1 MKVSIIIPIYN
12 NIESFS
18 CVMESIKYLNYDK
31 KEFEVIV
38 VDDCSQE
45 KLEKIAK
52 PYNDF
57 YNVTY
62 IRNEKNSGRSY
73 SRNFGAE
80 QAKGEILFFNDGD
93 RILTPEI
100 LNEHMKV
107 HNENENCVC
116 IGNSIDVYSKMS
128 KENCTDYVRSLLLDE
143 KFSER
148 KRMFYYYYQQL
159 VVKIYNENTGK
170 CNSDFAWL
178 ALMSGNVSLSKANF
192 VLSGGFDLSFT
203 KWGIENMEFGYR
215 LMKMNM
221 EYVFNKK
228 AENIHIFHTEN
239 RNVDNLL
246 QSIAY
251 FYKKSGDDVN
261 IMNYYKFLCGEISLG
276 ELTKRDDLQKE
287 FYNAERIGS
296 RYV

>member
-1 MKVSIIIPIYN
+1 MKASIIIPIYN
-12 NIESFS
+12 NTESFS

-31 KEFEVIV
+31 GNFEVIV
-38 VDDCSQE
+38 VDDGSDE
-45 KLEKIAK
+45 KLEKIIK
-52 PYNDF
+52 PYSDF
-57 YNVTY
+57 YNVIY
-62 IRNEKNSGRSY
+62 IRNERNSGRSY

-80 QAKGEILFFNDGD
+80 QAKGEILLFNDGD

-100 LNEHMKV
+100 LNEHMRI
-107 HNENENCVC
+107 HNENKNCVC

-128 KENCTDYVRSLLLDE
+128 KENYKDYVYNLLFDE
-143 KFSER
+143 KCSER

-159 VVKIYNENTGK
+159 VVKIFDENTGK

-178 ALMSGNVSLSKANF
+178 ALMSGNVSLSKSNF

-215 LMKMNM
+215 LTKMNM

-228 AENIHIFHTEN
+228 AQNIHIFHVEN
-239 RNVDNLL
+239 RNVNNLSK
-246 QSIAY
+246 SITY
-251 FYKKSGDDVN
+251 FYKKSGNDEN

-276 ELTKRDDLQKE
+276 ALTKRDDLQNE
-287 FYNAERIGS
+287 FYIAEKIGS